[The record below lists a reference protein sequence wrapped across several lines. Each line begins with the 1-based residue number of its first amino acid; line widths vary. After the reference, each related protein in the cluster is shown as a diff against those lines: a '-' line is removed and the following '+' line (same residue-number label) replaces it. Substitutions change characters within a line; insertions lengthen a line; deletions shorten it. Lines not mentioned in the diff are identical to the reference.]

1 MMMAKNLKA
10 IIDQFPDNAVVSL
23 GDNWD
28 CNIEGWSY
36 DTEDG
41 IVKLKL
47 TDGFTII
54 AKDFIDGM
62 FSAFENS
69 ARSVAQMER
78 ARCEAE
84 IKERIKQ

>member
-1 MMMAKNLKA
+1 MMMAKDLKA

-36 DTEDG
+36 DTADG

-54 AKDFIDGM
+54 AKDSIDGM

-78 ARCEAE
+78 ARCYLCLG
-84 IKERIKQ
+84 R

>member
-1 MMMAKNLKA
+1 MMMAKDLKA

-41 IVKLKL
+41 EDIFQIVITEECVNFSLKGEIQTL
-47 TDGFTII
+47 T
-54 AKDFIDGM
+54 K
-62 FSAFENS
+62 
-69 ARSVAQMER
+69 RPR
-78 ARCEAE
+78 KKR
-84 IKERIKQ
+84 K